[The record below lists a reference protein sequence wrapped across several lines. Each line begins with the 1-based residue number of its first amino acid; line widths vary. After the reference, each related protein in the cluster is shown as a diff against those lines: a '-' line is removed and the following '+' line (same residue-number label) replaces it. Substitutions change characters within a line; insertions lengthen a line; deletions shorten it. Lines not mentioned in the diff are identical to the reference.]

1 MVITVIV
8 NLANV
13 VAMLD
18 GLDCVASNCPAMP
31 DVRNTVNARMV
42 PAYVH
47 KDGTVD
53 IARYRDAKT
62 PVLDTD
68 NAHWKKDFI
77 NASVLTDGPVLTA
90 VFYWRLN
97 VKTIQIMTMTEWSI
111 AQTVSA
117 VHILDVRTISCAYP
131 AMILWKFYFESN
143 HLPSLHR
150 FINELSSL

>member
-53 IARYRDAKT
+53 IARY
-62 PVLDTD
+62 VSVFS
-68 NAHWKKDFI
+68 KKILFTKPLNTYRSFI
-77 NASVLTDGPVLTA
+77 LFVRP
-90 VFYWRLN
+90 
-97 VKTIQIMTMTEWSI
+97 Q
-111 AQTVSA
+111 
-117 VHILDVRTISCAYP
+117 HI
-131 AMILWKFYFESN
+131 
-143 HLPSLHR
+143 
-150 FINELSSL
+150 

>member
-18 GLDCVASNCPAMP
+18 GLDCVASNCLAMP

-53 IARYRDAKT
+53 IARY
-62 PVLDTD
+62 VSVFL
-68 NAHWKKDFI
+68 KKILFTNSTASKHVSFVYFI
-77 NASVLTDGPVLTA
+77 RPTA
-90 VFYWRLN
+90 
-97 VKTIQIMTMTEWSI
+97 T
-111 AQTVSA
+111 
-117 VHILDVRTISCAYP
+117 HIE
-131 AMILWKFYFESN
+131 K
-143 HLPSLHR
+143 
-150 FINELSSL
+150 